1 MGHSAALVAVE
12 IDRDTH
18 HMAKVAAVTAKQQ
31 LREWIDGAIRE
42 RIDRQRTQPAQA
54 AQVKRRRPTAE
65 DLQIV
70 ASLEIA
76 ESFVTTGAPVADIAE
91 VRPFADV
98 AKADS

>member
-18 HMAKVAAVTAKQQ
+18 HAAKVAAVTARMQ
-31 LREWIDGAIRE
+31 LRDWIDEAIRE
-42 RIDRQRTQPAQA
+42 RIDRSGSQTAPAA
-54 AQVKRRRPTAE
+54 PAGRRKPTAE
-65 DLQIV
+65 DLQTV

-76 ESFVTTGAPVADIAE
+76 ESFVTIGAHVADIAE

-98 AKADS
+98 LKADS